1 MDRRA
6 VTANWCIIG
15 NVVKKRP
22 DQTWK
27 DFFEDIQNRADR
39 GEIIIGVIKKSGHGH
54 IVAFMPQDPAYPK
67 REEKKVGTEK
77 KVIKPFA
84 LEAGSPKDEDKKVRV
99 FGASSEH
106 ITRTTNPFIYY
117 RYTK

>member
-1 MDRRA
+1 
-6 VTANWCIIG
+6 
-15 NVVKKRP
+15 
-22 DQTWK
+22 
-27 DFFEDIQNRADR
+27 
-39 GEIIIGVIKKSGHGH
+39 
-54 IVAFMPQDPAYPK
+54 MPQDPAYPK
-67 REEKKVGTEK
+67 REKKRIGTEEG
-77 KVIKPFA
+77 VIKPFA